1 MGLMSFL
8 HRQLLRRGLLSDLL
22 PDESDLGQDDRSEIA
37 AERAKIQA
45 RADDEREVDKEV
57 AVVVRRLKEL
67 NIKNHYGDS
76 LRRAFGGR

>member
-1 MGLMSFL
+1 MSFI
-8 HRQLLRRGLLSDLL
+8 HRQLLRRGVLSDLL
-22 PDESDLGQDDRSEIA
+22 PDEADLDKDDRSEIE

-45 RADDEREVDKEV
+45 RAENEREASKEV
-57 AVVVRRLKEL
+57 AVAVRRLKEL